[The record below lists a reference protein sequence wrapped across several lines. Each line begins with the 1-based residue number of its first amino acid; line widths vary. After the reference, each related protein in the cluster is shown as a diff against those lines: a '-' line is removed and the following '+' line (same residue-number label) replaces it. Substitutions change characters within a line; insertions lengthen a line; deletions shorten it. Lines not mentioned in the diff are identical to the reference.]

1 MGTGHIERT
10 AAYLCNTRFDMD
22 KFSMLLFEPFFAL
35 YAPINVNPVGG
46 GGGGSAGKGWGG
58 GDYQTATA
66 VPSKHQVGTLAAAE
80 SPERFGIKPF
90 AYGL

>member
-35 YAPINVNPVGG
+35 YAPINVNPVGRG
-46 GGGGSAGKGWGG
+46 GGGVRARG

-66 VPSKHQVGTLAAAE
+66 VPSKHQVETLAAAE